1 MKTTRQMWGWYKPHR
16 KLTLTAVLLLL
27 TGLSF
32 AQEKLPFT
40 KGVNL
45 TNYFESWDGRY
56 EGDLWQ
62 GLMPNL
68 NKYDEYDFA
77 CFKDIGIDVIRLV
90 CSFDIFTD
98 EPGMTGNAN
107 NGKGKIDELVLEKL
121 DQVCDW
127 AEKYQIY
134 LIIDNHINHTFGA
147 EPKAS
152 DTKMLRAQL
161 ESVWNQLAP
170 RYKDRSEYIIYEI
183 MNEPAHKDAKVWY
196 KLQQDII
203 NLIRSYDQKHAI
215 VVSPSDCSNLEELVK
230 LKPYK
235 DPNLIYT
242 FHFYEPLVFSHQGTG
257 IASEGSLNLSDLT
270 FPYDKNRLPKYQGQ
284 TVKSWE
290 DLLKKEEETG
300 TWFYWSLQTYPKDGT
315 VKNINDKIKKAA
327 AWAKKNKVRLMA
339 GEIGSKVWSIRE
351 SRLAWINTVVSAMN
365 ENQIPY
371 CNWGVGD
378 SNGFLKE
385 LRPGLFEEAIK
396 GQLFPE
402 DIDQE
407 VLEALGFS
415 MPSAAVVEKTNSS
428 LKDPNLPFV
437 VYEGLTGKGVYIEY
451 DGAAKETIVG
461 DEHKNC
467 VVVSLQTK
475 SGLRYILPKLVT
487 EKLKKYKDSMYLCL
501 SVKFTEANQQIEIQF
516 EDNDGGKQL
525 PPWKKSCYV
534 KAGKDSVGK
543 WKTYEIPL
551 SSTVET
557 GAWSNISM
565 EWYNPRGEFDWNRCS
580 DIFFDINKQ
589 ELHGDV
595 YIDDIVLKI
604 K

>member
-1 MKTTRQMWGWYKPHR
+1 MK
-16 KLTLTAVLLLL
+16 KLILILTVLIMS
-27 TGLSF
+27 GLAF
-32 AQEKLPFT
+32 AQNNLPFS

-45 TNYFESWDGRY
+45 LNYFETWDGGY

-62 GLMPNL
+62 GSMPTL

-77 CFKDIGIDVIRLV
+77 CFKDIGIDVIRLT
-90 CSFDIFTD
+90 CSFDIFAD

-107 NGKGKIDELVLEKL
+107 NGKGKTDELVLEKL

-134 LIIDNHINHTFGA
+134 LIIDNHLNHTFGA

-215 VVSPSDCSNLEELVK
+215 VVSPSDYSSIFELVK
-230 LKPYK
+230 FKPYK

-242 FHFYEPLVFSHQGTG
+242 FHFYEPLVFAHQGAG
-257 IASEGSLNLSDLT
+257 IAGEGSLNLSDLT
-270 FPYDKNRLPKYQGQ
+270 FPYDKDRLPKYKGK
-284 TVKSWE
+284 TVESWNE
-290 DLLKKEEETG
+290 LLKEEEKTG
-300 TWFYWSLQTYPKDGT
+300 SFFYWSLQTYPKEGT
-315 VKNINDKIKKAA
+315 VKYINDMIKKAA

-351 SRLAWINTVVSAMN
+351 SRLVWINTVVSAMN

-378 SNGFLKE
+378 GDGFLKE
-385 LRPGLFEEAIK
+385 LRPGLFEEVIK
-396 GQLFPE
+396 GQLFPD

-415 MPSAAVVEKTNSS
+415 MPSAEVVEKTNSS
-428 LKDPNLPFV
+428 LKDPKLPFV
-437 VYEGLTGKGVYIEY
+437 VYDGLTGKGVSSEHH
-451 DGAAKETIVG
+451 GAAKGTFVD
-461 DEHKNC
+461 DEHKYC
-467 VVVSLQTK
+467 FVVSLQTK
-475 SGLRYILPKLVT
+475 SGIRYIFPKPIT

-501 SVKFTEANQQIEIQF
+501 SVKFTEENQQLEIHF
-516 EDNDGGKQL
+516 ENNDGGKQL
-525 PPWKKSCYV
+525 PPWRKSCCV
-534 KAGKDSVGK
+534 KAGKDSVGR

-557 GAWSNISM
+557 GAWSHILQ
-565 EWYNPRGEFDWNRCS
+565 EWYNPRGEFDWDRCS
-580 DIFFDINKQ
+580 NILFDINKE